1 MKKII
6 LSLTLMIYIIF
17 SSCICAYG
25 YDGNNI
31 IDGPATAKEDLTPD
45 FEIFFNQI
53 NKSMYGNTNSYLTN
67 EDFNY
72 YKSLKIIV
80 DTNIFEEEKAT
91 SESIQEKFEKATQNS
106 DYVYYLPIYRNGKT
120 YVYTVG
126 KGLPVSDDI
135 REYITEDEI
144 KYIESLEGRW
154 IYTEGQIIEKEFD
167 YIEALNEMLEYNNI
181 ENAKVYVVGGAASGL
196 TQLAV
201 ICCENGDVKFNI
213 MAGLDENKE
222 ITTIFDKNYKLYSY
236 EEMKA
241 RVDKTPTPKPGYY
254 GGFNQQS
261 NNNTIKIAVACAG
274 TVIIIAA
281 AAVTVICIKK
291 KKAKAAAD
299 LSE

>member
-45 FEIFFNQI
+45 FEMFFNQI

-213 MAGLDENKE
+213 MAGLDENNE
-222 ITTIFDKNYKLYSY
+222 IATIFDKNYKLYSY

-274 TVIIIAA
+274 AVIIIAA

-291 KKAKAAAD
+291 KKAKASAE

>member
-6 LSLTLMIYIIF
+6 LSLTLMIYIIC

-91 SESIQEKFEKATQNS
+91 SKSMQKIFEKATQNS

-222 ITTIFDKNYKLYSY
+222 ITTIFNKNYKLYSY

-274 TVIIIAA
+274 AVIIIAA

-291 KKAKAAAD
+291 KKAKASAE

>member
-6 LSLTLMIYIIF
+6 LSLTLMIYIIC

-91 SESIQEKFEKATQNS
+91 SKSMQKIFEKATQNS

-154 IYTEGQIIEKEFD
+154 IYTEGQIIEKEFGS
-167 YIEALNEMLEYNNI
+167 I
-181 ENAKVYVVGGAASGL
+181 
-196 TQLAV
+196 
-201 ICCENGDVKFNI
+201 KF
-213 MAGLDENKE
+213 
-222 ITTIFDKNYKLYSY
+222 
-236 EEMKA
+236 
-241 RVDKTPTPKPGYY
+241 
-254 GGFNQQS
+254 
-261 NNNTIKIAVACAG
+261 
-274 TVIIIAA
+274 
-281 AAVTVICIKK
+281 
-291 KKAKAAAD
+291 
-299 LSE
+299 